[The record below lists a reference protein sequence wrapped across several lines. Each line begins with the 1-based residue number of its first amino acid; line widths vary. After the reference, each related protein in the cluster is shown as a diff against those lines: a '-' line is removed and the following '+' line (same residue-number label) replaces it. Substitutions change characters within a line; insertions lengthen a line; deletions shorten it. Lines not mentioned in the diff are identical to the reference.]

1 MRWPMHWLG
10 LDLLLLPKIYNQLPL
25 WTSMEVEEI
34 LNLDICQEKDNT
46 FHLDI
51 YCLSR
56 TYCIC
61 FSCSVK
67 KCPVLVCWRGLAFK
81 YKGFFTNCWLQRK
94 PKIHNDIMSLNVLQ
108 NIDKFING
116 TWRIS
121 LCPNRKNVFHWWK
134 VKTSVCFVFNG
145 LYVIRRKDTKL
156 PSHISPSVTWI
167 EGVIQ
172 PFTNV
177 LTQLIIREETFW
189 SLSFSY
195 IMHSKFFLMTP
206 WFLEMIP
213 KANLNISPSLIA
225 FWSYLIYI
233 QRQVHILFLLTTFNT
248 TETCLTWFSWH
259 KTRNYITF
267 LNVFKN
273 SALDAI
279 RITVPPHNKAQS
291 YISFHACWRWI
302 SLHHST
308 IWEIVLL
315 FRIMYC
321 YLG

>member
-1 MRWPMHWLG
+1 M
-10 LDLLLLPKIYNQLPL
+10 
-25 WTSMEVEEI
+25 
-34 LNLDICQEKDNT
+34 
-46 FHLDI
+46 
-51 YCLSR
+51 
-56 TYCIC
+56 
-61 FSCSVK
+61 
-67 KCPVLVCWRGLAFK
+67 CWRGLAFK
-81 YKGFFTNCWLQRK
+81 YKGFFTNCRVQRK

-156 PSHISPSVTWI
+156 PSHISPSVPWI
-167 EGVIQ
+167 KGIIQ

-177 LTQLIIREETFW
+177 LTQLIIRDETFW

-225 FWSYLIYI
+225 FWNYLIYI

-259 KTRNYITF
+259 KTRIIITF
-267 LNVFKN
+267 KFCSRCYKN
-273 SALDAI
+273 
-279 RITVPPHNKAQS
+279 
-291 YISFHACWRWI
+291 YC
-302 SLHHST
+302 ST
-308 IWEIVLL
+308 S
-315 FRIMYC
+315 
-321 YLG
+321 